1 MFTRR
6 LAGEWRP
13 LSVNFARPRLVTSR
27 LFANRQFHF
36 YLLAAMSLLVLFAKL
51 PQGDLSGYDDAIYAH
66 EGKRMLATGE
76 WWSVY
81 LNGQLDFDK
90 PPLFVWLEALS
101 MLFFGVSDFAARF
114 PAALLGFG
122 TIVLVY
128 FLTRELS
135 SSYWLPV
142 WAMMIL
148 FSTHFFMRFAMHAMT
163 DVPFTFFFTLA
174 IFCYLK
180 GRQRPGFLLWCG
192 LAIGLAI
199 LMRSFLGLIPLGI
212 VLMHLLINR
221 EWPWLRSRYFIA
233 GVLIGVGL
241 PLVWFVSQWQL
252 HGPKFFALHFAFT
265 FDNLPLTNGKPASRF
280 GASLWQYPW
289 LLLQAYW
296 PWLPLMSIGLWQ
308 QWRKMFAER
317 DAMSALLVIWVLGV
331 IVPFSLAEFKWLR
344 YLMPVFPAFAILAAL
359 PLNEWITATRRPL
372 FLKAAYVVLCLV
384 MVGMAFNPKYRARP
398 EEMRR
403 LAPIAA
409 AATAPEQPILLYT
422 ERTPPQAHLFQVIW
436 YADRRCEL
444 LTNIDEAMDRLQCA
458 PNAAVIMD
466 KAAFQTLRD
475 RTACSIKVLG
485 ETEGFVCWTKL
496 EQTELIE
503 ARNHAA
509 RSLEH

>member
-6 LAGEWRP
+6 RAGEWRP
-13 LSVNFARPRLVTSR
+13 PSVNLARPRLLTTR
-27 LFANRQFHF
+27 LFADRQFHF
-36 YLLAAMSLLVLFAKL
+36 CLLAVMSLLVLFVKL
-51 PQGDLSGYDDAIYAH
+51 PQGDLNGYDDAIYAH
-66 EGKRMLATGE
+66 EGKQMLATGE
-76 WWSVY
+76 WWSVH
-81 LNGQLDFDK
+81 LNGRPDFDK

-101 MLFFGVSDFAARF
+101 MLVFGVSDFAARM

-135 SSYWLPV
+135 SSYWLPI

-148 FSTHFFMRFAMHAMT
+148 FSTHFFMRFAMRAMT

-180 GRQRPGFLLWCG
+180 ARRRPGFLLLCG
-192 LAIGLAI
+192 LTTGLAI

-212 VLMHLLINR
+212 VLTHLLLNR
-221 EWPWLRSRYFIA
+221 DWPLLCSRYSLA
-233 GVLIGVGL
+233 GVLLAVGL

-252 HGPKFFALHFAFT
+252 HGSEFFARHLSFT

-280 GASLWQYPW
+280 GASLWQYPR
-289 LLLQAYW
+289 LLLQTYW
-296 PWLPLMSIGLWQ
+296 PWLPLMLIGLWRQ
-308 QWRKMFAER
+308 AQKMFAER
-317 DAMSALLVIWVLGV
+317 DAMSTLLVIWVLSV

-372 FLKAAYVVLCLV
+372 FLKAAYVVLCLA

-403 LAPIAA
+403 LAPLAA
-409 AATAPEQPILLYT
+409 AATAPEQSILLYT
-422 ERTPPQAHLFQVIW
+422 ERTPRHAHLFQIIW

-444 LTNIDEAMDRLQCA
+444 LTSIDEAMDRLRVA
-458 PNAAVIMD
+458 PAAAVIMD
-466 KAAFQTLRD
+466 KAAFQTLRGQAA
-475 RTACSIKVLG
+475 RSIKVLG
-485 ETEGFVCWTKL
+485 ETEGFVCWTRL
-496 EQTELIE
+496 AQAELIE
-503 ARNHAA
+503 ARNQAA
-509 RSLEH
+509 RSLGP